1 MIKNI
6 KLKFGRAEGLPQETV
21 EAMPITV
28 FVGPNNSG
36 KSMILSEIQQFC
48 SDGSRNVNN
57 LIVDSIELEA
67 IPEKLIKEKIKSVT
81 LKPNPGE
88 DSEAAKL
95 CFVRVHVFVRHFI
108 LLVKAC
114 PLYPAP
120 IKRGTLRC

>member
-1 MIKNI
+1 VLYDKYQ
-6 KLKFGRAEGLPQETV
+6 LQETV

-36 KSMILSEIQQFC
+36 KSKILSEIQQFC

-57 LIVDSIELEA
+57 LIVDSIELEG
-67 IPEKLIKEKIKSVT
+67 KIK
-81 LKPNPGE
+81 LH
-88 DSEAAKL
+88 SEAAKL
-95 CFVRVHVFVRHFI
+95 YFVRVHVFVRHFI

-120 IKRGTLRC
+120 IKRGTL